1 MNATGA
7 TLVFSV
13 SLAAVELAAAYAGS
27 EVSGASSFHMGS
39 ALLAL
44 ALTLPV
50 GAFAFWLGARRV
62 RHKWYSALISGVVA
76 FAFAL
81 ATLGAAKPVLS
92 IRLLWLSIV
101 AVIATSGFLLGR
113 KPLFPEV
120 ANETRS

>member
-13 SLAAVELAAAYAGS
+13 SLAAVELAGAYGGS
-27 EVSGASSFHMGS
+27 QVRGESSFHIGS

-44 ALTLPV
+44 AVTLPP
-50 GAFAFWLGARRV
+50 GAFAFWFGARRV

-81 ATLGAAKPVLS
+81 ATLGALKLVVS
-92 IRLLWLSIV
+92 IWLQFLAID
-101 AVIATSGFLLGR
+101 AVIAASGFLLGR

>member
-13 SLAAVELAAAYAGS
+13 SFAAMGLAGAYGES
-27 EVSGASSFHMGS
+27 IGS

-44 ALTLPV
+44 ALTLPA
-50 GAFAFWLGARRV
+50 GAFTFWFGARRV

-76 FAFAL
+76 FAVAL
-81 ATLGAAKPVLS
+81 GTLRVLSPVLS
-92 IRLLWLSIV
+92 LWLLLLAIDV
-101 AVIATSGFLLGR
+101 AMAAFGFLLGR
-113 KPLFPEV
+113 MPFFPEV